1 MRGGWLGQL
10 KPARTAGYTEFLARL
25 LCIDVS
31 RRYGAEEALNDPWI
45 RDSDWAESDVAEMLA
60 ALDDSK
66 LGCADPLP
74 KSALALAVS
83 RWRVARDLAA
93 NADLAEVVGLS
104 IADPSAYKSEEEWM
118 AAIEGMIAE
127 PGVEAS
133 AGGEE
138 DEEEG
143 F

>member
-1 MRGGWLGQL
+1 M
-10 KPARTAGYTEFLARL
+10 
-25 LCIDVS
+25 
-31 RRYGAEEALNDPWI
+31 
-45 RDSDWAESDVAEMLA
+45 
-60 ALDDSK
+60 
-66 LGCADPLP
+66 
-74 KSALALAVS
+74 S
-83 RWRVARDLAA
+83 RWRVALAIW
-93 NADLAEVVGLS
+93 LLRVVWCS

>member
-1 MRGGWLGQL
+1 M
-10 KPARTAGYTEFLARL
+10 
-25 LCIDVS
+25 
-31 RRYGAEEALNDPWI
+31 
-45 RDSDWAESDVAEMLA
+45 
-60 ALDDSK
+60 
-66 LGCADPLP
+66 
-74 KSALALAVS
+74 
-83 RWRVARDLAA
+83 
-93 NADLAEVVGLS
+93 VGLS

>member
-1 MRGGWLGQL
+1 MGQL

-25 LCIDVS
+25 LCVDVS

-74 KSALALAVS
+74 NSIALLCACCVLLARCS
-83 RWRVARDLAA
+83 G
-93 NADLAEVVGLS
+93 DLAEGGLGS
-104 IADPSAYKSEEEWM
+104 ITDPSAYKSEEEWM

>member
-1 MRGGWLGQL
+1 MIRGSG
-10 KPARTAGYTEFLARL
+10 TAIG
-25 LCIDVS
+25 
-31 RRYGAEEALNDPWI
+31 RRVMWRRCSPPSTTA
-45 RDSDWAESDVAEMLA
+45 SSDVRTRPPTRSLC
-60 ALDDSK
+60 S
-66 LGCADPLP
+66 
-74 KSALALAVS
+74 ALAVS
-83 RWRVARDLAA
+83 RWRVALAIW
-93 NADLAEVVGLS
+93 LRVVGLS